1 MQALADLH
9 PVLAGSVVRASLAT
23 LERQMLDIVCSNDG
37 ADTPGS
43 CQAVAA
49 ASYHLKTGGQRV
61 RAILALHAGSCLG
74 LAPCDGRILAVA
86 CELLHNASL
95 VHDDVHDRD
104 VERRGQPSVWH
115 KFGDEV
121 AICAGDLLLSGAY
134 LALSQFD
141 QVARLPDLFAR
152 VHSRVSSAVR
162 GQCGELWRPGHSPAT
177 LDDFIKTARAKS
189 GALLSLPIELA
200 LLAAGQTHALG
211 LARQAAESFAVGYQI
226 YDDLLDVEKDAARQA
241 VKNQEKNQQGSSS
254 ACNVLLIL
262 QADPAC
268 ANARHTAVKIG
279 LQHLS
284 LAALTSTNL
293 PLQSGSA
300 LHAMVMQLHEKLE
313 NLP

>member
-9 PVLAGSVVRASLAT
+9 PAPAESVVRASLAA
-23 LERQMLDIVCSNDG
+23 LEHQMLDIVCSNDS
-37 ADTPGS
+37 ADPPGS
-43 CQAVAA
+43 CQAAVA

-61 RAILALHAGSCLG
+61 RAMLALHAGSCLG
-74 LAPCDGRILAVA
+74 LAPRDSRILAA
-86 CELLHNASL
+86 TCELLHNASL
-95 VHDDVHDRD
+95 VHDDLHDRD
-104 VERRGQPSVWH
+104 IQRRGQSSVWH

-134 LALSQFD
+134 LALSQFE
-141 QVARLPDLFAR
+141 QVARLPELFAR

-162 GQCGELWRPGHSPAT
+162 GQCGELGRAAHSPMN

-189 GALLSLPIELA
+189 GALLSLPTELA
-200 LLAAGQTHALG
+200 LLAAGQTQALG
-211 LARQAAESFAVGYQI
+211 SARQAAESFAVGYQI

-241 VKNQEKNQQGSSS
+241 NKNQEHSPNGTSS
-254 ACNVLLIL
+254 ACNVVLIL

-268 ANARHTAVKIG
+268 TNGRDAAVKIG

-284 LAALTSTNL
+284 QAALTSTGL
-293 PLQSGSA
+293 PLRSGGA
-300 LHAMVMQLHEKLE
+300 LHTMVMQLHEKLE